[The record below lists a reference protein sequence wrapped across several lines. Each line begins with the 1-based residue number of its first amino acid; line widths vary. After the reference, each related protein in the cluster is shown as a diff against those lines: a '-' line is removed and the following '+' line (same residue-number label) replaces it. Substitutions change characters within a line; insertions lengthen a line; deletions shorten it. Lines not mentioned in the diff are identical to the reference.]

1 METNPE
7 EYASDIHRYAEA
19 YLQKRE
25 GLRAVISK
33 QNRRIE
39 RVLLFDRCMG
49 GAVLCACLVMIYGI
63 VAGSRVVGI
72 FSSLAIICMSL
83 APMVVGVQ
91 QMLDAAFAKRRELE
105 HDLEIIDQAWRHWST
120 S

>member
-1 METNPE
+1 METDPE
-7 EYASDIHRYAEA
+7 EYASHIQRYADA
-19 YLQKRE
+19 YFQKRE
-25 GLRAVISK
+25 GLCTVISR

-39 RVLLFDRCMG
+39 HVLLFDRCMS
-49 GAVLCACLVMIYGI
+49 GAVLCASLVMICGI
-63 VAGSRVVGI
+63 AVGSRMVGI

-105 HDLEIIDQAWRHWST
+105 HDLKIIDQAWRHWST